1 MILDIQEHR
10 CARGLWPRSNGF
22 SGQIKRAYVE
32 NKAFDVHPTS
42 KHKRRDSKTDQL
54 TGIGSVWKQDSF
66 SGKTG
71 NTTIPKYNFQ
81 GQREGSI
88 TKSLRDVCQKGT
100 EKAEQKFNHKMYE
113 RFEEILLSQ
122 D

>member
-1 MILDIQEHR
+1 MKLLMYTQ
-10 CARGLWPRSNGF
+10 LVSTRSETLK
-22 SGQIKRAYVE
+22 Q
-32 NKAFDVHPTS
+32 TS
-42 KHKRRDSKTDQL
+42 WQAC
-54 TGIGSVWKQDSF
+54 GSVWKQDSF

-88 TKSLRDVCQKGT
+88 TKSLRDVYQKGT

-113 RFEEILLSQ
+113 RFVEILLPQ